1 MSRKNSLEE
10 KWDFHTSLYHF
21 STGISVSLH
30 ADTACCGVKKK
41 KQRSFIDET
50 EQVWH
55 LLVWYESFSS
65 CFTKVPFWVGVARPT
80 AQQQLWDWLNSP
92 QPLAAWVSGAELCL
106 VLDLCWC
113 LELIICLLLR
123 CPVWKQG
130 KQYCRNSGGDRK
142 TACTTVWWQGAA
154 KCNLEHKEEDMAG
167 SLINCMNHDS
177 GNEQAVSQEPIFSFT
192 LLLCIWNPYRCQ
204 SGLSILSIVS
214 DNKRINRGMH
224 SNITALTAS
233 SLGKEEEVLQYVWM
247 EKSCFS
253 FCGVLRPKSQNICFM
268 IVLFLKVSP

>member
-1 MSRKNSLEE
+1 MRQSRFGTYWSG
-10 KWDFHTSLYHF
+10 TR
-21 STGISVSLH
+21 V
-30 ADTACCGVKKK
+30 
-41 KQRSFIDET
+41 
-50 EQVWH
+50 
-55 LLVWYESFSS
+55 FSS

-113 LELIICLLLR
+113 LEHIICLLLK

-142 TACTTVWWQGAA
+142 TACTTVRWQGAA

-167 SLINCMNHDS
+167 SLIICMSHDS

-192 LLLCIWNPYRCQ
+192 LLLRIWNPYRCQ

-224 SNITALTAS
+224 SNIAALQQA
-233 SLGKEEEVLQYVWM
+233 
-247 EKSCFS
+247 
-253 FCGVLRPKSQNICFM
+253 P
-268 IVLFLKVSP
+268 